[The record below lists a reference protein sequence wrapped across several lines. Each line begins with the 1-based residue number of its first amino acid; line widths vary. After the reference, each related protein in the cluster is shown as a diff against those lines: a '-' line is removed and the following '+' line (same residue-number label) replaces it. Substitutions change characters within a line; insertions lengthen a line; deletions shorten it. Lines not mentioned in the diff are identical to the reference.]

1 MFAMAREQAK
11 RDEEVGRLRMQLKS
25 LRDMLRESHKV
36 LKHLMQQES
45 LLKAELHTARRDNQR
60 ADGLNVEYVKNV
72 LRGRAAWGLK
82 HRLTRKWAELPAQKR
97 ALTMAEAMPR
107 VAKRAANN
115 VRVPPLAEGAVGRSG
130 PLFA

>member
-1 MFAMAREQAK
+1 MP
-11 RDEEVGRLRMQLKS
+11 
-25 LRDMLRESHKV
+25 
-36 LKHLMQQES
+36 
-45 LLKAELHTARRDNQR
+45 RRDGTFVPGKREFTIQANLI
-60 ADGLNVEYVKNV
+60 AVNGISGALKELLGAPLETLKGILPEYIKNV

-97 ALTMAEAMPR
+97 ALTMAECMPR

-115 VRVPPLAEGAVGRSG
+115 ARVPPLAEGAVGRSG